1 MAKRRRETGQKVTQ
15 GQGWSL
21 ARGRQEPHKVLKT
34 SEPPERQR
42 IVVRFEGR
50 PGGKVVTIAQ
60 GFKLSEAD
68 LKALGALLKKKLS
81 VGGKVHEDRVEVQGR
96 QVEKV
101 VELLLAEG
109 YLAQGR

>member
-21 ARGRQEPHKVLKT
+21 ARGRQEPHKATKT
-34 SEPPERQR
+34 SEAPERQR

-60 GFKLSEAD
+60 GFKLTEQD
-68 LKALGALLKKKLS
+68 LKALATLLKKKLS
-81 VGGKVHEDRVEVQGR
+81 VGGKAHEDRIEVQGR

-101 VELLLAEG
+101 VEVLLGEG